1 MRQRTAILLAALGT
15 FLATT
20 AWAGDT
26 YDKEATDIVIK
37 RAVRQVNANCGS
49 AKDENG
55 KAVGPWGKGSVTVVL
70 GRNGHSKNATIG
82 APFDGK
88 PPGKCAV
95 QAFSN
100 LTFPPWNGPD
110 TPLTVDVELT
120 KPAVGAW

>member
-1 MRQRTAILLAALGT
+1 MRQRTTILLAALGT
-15 FLATT
+15 FMVTT

-26 YDKEATDIVIK
+26 YDKEATDVVLK

-55 KAVGPWGKGSVTVVL
+55 KAVGPWGNATVSLVL
-70 GRNGHSKNATIG
+70 GRNGHSKNATIA

-88 PPGKCAV
+88 PSGKCAV
-95 QAFSN
+95 QAFSS

-110 TPLTVDVELT
+110 TPVAMDVQLT
-120 KPAVGAW
+120 KPAVGTR